1 VTGRYA
7 RACLRVARGTATS
20 TQIRSTLEAAFAE
33 PGFPGHQLLTNVL
46 DLHPGPAPEEAIADS
61 DSAAVPGAVPVIDL
75 TSPPSED
82 LAKCLRSARVRVHE
96 PTAGLA
102 HQHTFL
108 LIEFLVPASARTSGE
123 TVIAAIKSVWDLRLR
138 PAVIAIHQSGA
149 LRPGPEDWI
158 GAEVLV
164 IADSPAPAAAEA

>member
-1 VTGRYA
+1 MSGRYA

-33 PGFPGHQLLTNVL
+33 PGFPGHELLTEIL
-46 DLHPGPAPEEAIADS
+46 DLHAGPALEGAIS
-61 DSAAVPGAVPVIDL
+61 DSGSVPDAEPVIDL
-75 TSPPSED
+75 TAPPSEN

-108 LIEFLVPASARTSGE
+108 LIEFLVPATAQTSGE
-123 TVIAAIKSVWDLRLR
+123 TVIAALKSLWDRRLR
-138 PAVIAIHQSGA
+138 PALIAIHHSGA

-164 IADSPAPAAAEA
+164 IADSPAHSPAEA